1 MKTNDMLMCNAVWLR
16 RALLISG
23 LCALSTACG
32 ADGGGGGATPDSG
45 TTDVGTDIGTPDAGP
60 DTSDAGPD
68 EDTVEDTGDTGG
80 DTETDA
86 EAPIPAFVAV
96 EVTPARGVFPVNFL
110 ITPTLRA
117 FDEEGTEIGLVE
129 GTFTVNPEAAAEIQS
144 DGRLKFLAEG
154 SLVLQGCASDAR
166 LTEPLCSSRTLVVD
180 AGAPTLEITSPAPGT
195 EYLASEVFSGIEVA
209 GRATDTHGEV
219 RVFVNGQPVELRP
232 DGTFAT
238 EIDAEYGINHI
249 EVIATDVL
257 RTDETRQAVDVL
269 VAQEYLD
276 YVTPVGADQPIS
288 TNFRNAV
295 TLQLN
300 QGFLDANLATI
311 PDPDVVS
318 YETTD
323 LAGILELLFRELEL
337 TSQIPDPLVDSAQLY
352 LRATEVDPGTPR
364 IDIIVTTRG
373 VEVFVAIPELFL
385 RTQGSARLG
394 DTVLDLN
401 GGVGVSLSGYVRM
414 RLRQRIDEDIDVAVE
429 LVDLAVES
437 ITGYFASPQAN
448 AIVALAETSL
458 FNAIENIALDLVNEQ
473 FLDELPAVLADAVG
487 SIDDL
492 LGNQTFPLDLGFGTP
507 ITLTVGANLETLTPN
522 RRTDLTASLG
532 VSLGVDQPPVH
543 PDSRGIALNAA
554 LTEPPSLFQT
564 SRVQIALRLPV
575 LNGLLHSIWNAGLLE
590 LDVTSVLPEGL
601 AFLVDRV
608 EVSGQLP
615 PVIRPARA
623 GESEY
628 SILITVGQLELKL
641 GKGEAE
647 DVLGAYITTGAN
659 LLVEDNRIVV
669 EIQPEPSID
678 FWQISVGGDAPIF
691 ENPNDLRD
699 LILAAVWPEISA
711 GLVDNLAI
719 ELPRL
724 GTEALGDLAPSL
736 STFAL
741 QVVLDRPI
749 VIRDGYLIVDGGLD
763 GDTVR

>member
-1 MKTNDMLMCNAVWLR
+1 MNTNDMLMCNAVWLR

-23 LCALSTACG
+23 LCAFTMACG
-32 ADGGGGGATPDSG
+32 EDTGSVGASPDTDAADAGPD
-45 TTDVGTDIGTPDAGP
+45 TATPDAGP
-60 DTSDAGPD
+60 DTSDAAPGGD
-68 EDTVEDTGDTGG
+68 TIEDTFDTGG
-80 DTETDA
+80 DSDTDA
-86 EAPIPAFVAV
+86 EAPIPAYVAV
-96 EVTPARGVFPVNFL
+96 EIAPARSVFPVNFL

-117 FDEEGTEIGLVE
+117 WSEEGVEIGPVE
-129 GTFTVNPEAAAEIQS
+129 GTFTVNPEAAAELQD

-154 SLVLQGCASDAR
+154 SLVLEGCANDDR

-180 AGAPTLEITSPAPGT
+180 AGAPTLEIITPTPGT
-195 EYLASEVFSGIEVA
+195 EFLASEVFSGIEVT
-209 GRATDTHGEV
+209 GRASDTHGEI
-219 RVFVNGQPVELRP
+219 RVFVNGQPVTLQP

-238 EIDAEYGINHI
+238 EIEAAYGINHI

-276 YVTPVGADQPIS
+276 YVTPVGADQPIA

-300 QGFLDANLATI
+300 QGFLDANLATV
-311 PDPDVVS
+311 PDADVIS

-337 TSQIPDPLVDSAQLY
+337 TAQLPDPLVDTAQLF

-401 GGVGVSLSGYVRM
+401 GGVGVSLSGFVRM

-458 FNAIENIALDLVNEQ
+458 FSAIENVALDLVNEQ
-473 FLDELPAVLADAVG
+473 FLDELPAVLGDAVG

-492 LGNQTFPLDLGFGTP
+492 LGNQTFPLDLGFGAP
-507 ITLTVGANLETLTPN
+507 ITLTVGANLETLTPS

-543 PDSRGIALNAA
+543 PESRGIALNAP
-554 LTEPPSLFQT
+554 LTEAPSLFQT

-615 PVIRPARA
+615 PIIRPARA
-623 GESEY
+623 GESDY
-628 SILITVGQLELKL
+628 AILITVGQLELTL
-641 GKGEAE
+641 GKGESE
-647 DVLGAYITTGAN
+647 DVLGAYLTTGAN
-659 LLVEDNRIVV
+659 LLVEDNRIIVQ
-669 EIQPEPSID
+669 IQPEPTLD
-678 FWQISVGGDAPIF
+678 FWQISVGGDTPIF
-691 ENPNDLRD
+691 EDPNDLRD

-711 GLVDNLAI
+711 GLIDNLAI

-724 GTEALGDLAPSL
+724 GTEALGELAPNL